1 MTGIAAHRVVLRR
14 GSAMLLAD
22 LSLSLGPTGS
32 VAVIGPNGAG
42 KSTLMKVL
50 AGIETPSSGRVRLD
64 DRDLTQLSS
73 AARARKVGYL
83 PQYFEP
89 HWDLTVADLVQ
100 LGAARAGQLGD
111 GSVAA
116 AMGKFELATLRERRW
131 SSLSGGER
139 ARVLL
144 AMVLVIDPPVLLAD
158 EPAASLDIRHRLDVV
173 QALVRRGEDRLSVV
187 VMHDLDLVFRFFER
201 VLVLDRG
208 RVVADGLA
216 RDLFHHPCLDATF
229 GVTFERLQT
238 THGPSLRAI

>member
-1 MTGIAAHRVVLRR
+1 MTSIAAHGLVLRR
-14 GSAMLLAD
+14 GNAMLLAD
-22 LSLSLGPTGS
+22 LSLSLGPNGS

-50 AGIETPSSGRVRLD
+50 AGIEAPSSGEVRID
-64 DRDLTQLSS
+64 DQDVARLSR

-89 HWDLTVADLVQ
+89 HWDLTVTDLVR
-100 LGAARAGQLGD
+100 LGAERAGHPSD
-111 GSVAA
+111 GSVETAIVR
-116 AMGKFELATLRERRW
+116 FELAALRERRW
-131 SSLSGGER
+131 SGLSGGER

-144 AMVLVIDPPVLLAD
+144 AMVLAVDPPVLLAD

-208 RVVADGLA
+208 RIVADGLA
-216 RDLFHHPCLDATF
+216 RDLFEHPCLDATF
-229 GVTFERLQT
+229 GVTFERLKT
-238 THGPSLRAI
+238 AHGHSLRAT